1 MSYLNEMAT
10 ALKHATGRTL
20 FHIAFDWLQ
29 VHDHVAEELAV
40 LVEETV
46 KEVKRLGG
54 RLDSQN
60 EKLRTLANQLDA
72 QQQQMR
78 TMAAGFETSYAAMA
92 ARIAKLEA
100 QQPEGVEALL
110 FGVRK

>member
-40 LVEETV
+40 QLEEQQ
-46 KEVKRLGG
+46 G

-72 QQQQMR
+72 QK
-78 TMAAGFETSYAAMA
+78 E
-92 ARIAKLEA
+92 RIAKLESRGTWS
-100 QQPEGVEALL
+100 EEL